1 MGRLLARALQDPVVR
16 QAALEAMCEMGADPR
31 VGRALAETAR
41 LVVADEGTQHN
52 LGSLARTTARDVSE
66 CVVCRYCCICY
77 LYICCYLSLLVW
89 LGANCGSVTGAR

>member
-52 LGSLARTTARDVSE
+52 LGSLARTTARDVSD
-66 CVVCRYCCICY
+66 CRM
-77 LYICCYLSLLVW
+77 LHLLHLLHLHLLLLVFVG
-89 LGANCGSVTGAR
+89 LA